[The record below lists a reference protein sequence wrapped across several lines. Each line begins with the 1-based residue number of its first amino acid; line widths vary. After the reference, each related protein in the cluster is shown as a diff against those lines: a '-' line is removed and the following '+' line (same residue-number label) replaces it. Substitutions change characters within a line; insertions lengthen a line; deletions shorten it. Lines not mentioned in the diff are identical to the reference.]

1 MKKKA
6 LWLVLC
12 IVAVLSWTKGLP
24 LCFWHLVKAT
34 PLPVAGRSFLQFLGT
49 GREYFGIWIVN
60 LVLCIITLGIY
71 IPWARVRTRRYFYR
85 NTLLDGHSFDYL
97 ADPKRLLI
105 GYLIIGAFFVLYT
118 IAGNIDAS
126 VALAVLGF
134 FAAVFPG
141 FTTSPSAFSRPTP
154 PTAIFASASTAA
166 SKAPTSPSLAGRSS
180 RSAPWACSALWP
192 SSSRKN
198 TSLTISPSAP
208 SALSSAVALATFS
221 AFSTR
226 SASRSYCSLV
236 PPYSR
241 RGNPRR
247 ADAHLRRERR
257 LNDYNGRS
265 ARTICMGLSSIPLA
279 VYVIFLVLFAV
290 WAVLSRSYCWNN
302 TVVKAGPDEVRFES
316 RLGIRRYPWI
326 SLSNIVLIIVT
337 FGLFAPWA
345 VVRMFAYRISCLS
358 VHGATSLDD
367 LVAEISAEPNA
378 MGEAASDLFDFDF
391 GL

>member
-1 MKKKA
+1 M
-6 LWLVLC
+6 
-12 IVAVLSWTKGLP
+12 
-24 LCFWHLVKAT
+24 
-34 PLPVAGRSFLQFLGT
+34 
-49 GREYFGIWIVN
+49 
-60 LVLCIITLGIY
+60 
-71 IPWARVRTRRYFYR
+71 
-85 NTLLDGHSFDYL
+85 LDGHSFDYL

-134 FAAVFPG
+134 FAAVFPWLYYKSLRFLASNSAYRNIRFRFNG
-141 FTTSPSAFSRPTP
+141 CLKGSYFAFLGWPLLAICTLSLLGPLAVFKQKKYFFDNFSLGSLRSEFRGRPGYFFGVLHALGLAVLLLIGALIAGVVILAGLTRTSGESA
-154 PTAIFASASTAA
+154 AST
-166 SKAPTSPSLAGRSS
+166 T
-180 RSAPWACSALWP
+180 
-192 SSSRKN
+192 
-198 TSLTISPSAP
+198 TTEE
-208 SALSSAVALATFS
+208 
-221 AFSTR
+221 
-226 SASRSYCSLV
+226 V
-236 PPYSR
+236 PEQF
-241 RGNPRR
+241 
-247 ADAHLRRERR
+247 AWV
-257 LNDYNGRS
+257 
-265 ARTICMGLSSIPLA
+265 ISSIPLA

-290 WAVLSRSYCWNN
+290 WAVLSRNYCWNN

-316 RLGIRRYPWI
+316 RLGIRRYLWI